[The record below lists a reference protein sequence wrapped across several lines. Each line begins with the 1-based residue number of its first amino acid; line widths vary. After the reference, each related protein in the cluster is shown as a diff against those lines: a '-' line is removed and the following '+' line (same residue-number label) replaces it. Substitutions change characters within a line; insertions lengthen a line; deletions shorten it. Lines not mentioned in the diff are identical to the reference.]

1 MPRAD
6 GCEEHEQYA
15 ATCFRCKI
23 LGLSFNLGT
32 FKATA
37 N

>member
-1 MPRAD
+1 MASHRDDHPED
-6 GCEEHEQYA
+6 VPGC
-15 ATCFRCKI
+15 FGCKI

-32 FKATA
+32 FKATR